1 MGHLRKDDVL
11 VVTRLD
17 RLALSTI
24 ELLHIAERIREK
36 QAGLQSLDEPWA
48 DTTSPSGVMI
58 MTVFAGIAQ
67 FERSLILS
75 RNDEGRKA
83 ARVRGVPF
91 ERPKNKRH
99 TQAELARTRFWAGR
113 STHTVCRTFKFNPA
127 KQERTA

>member
-1 MGHLRKDDVL
+1 MEKLMGHLVKDDVL

-17 RLALSTI
+17 RLARSTI

-67 FERSLILS
+67 FERSLLLS
-75 RNDEGRKA
+75 RTDEGRKA
-83 ARVRGVPF
+83 AMVRGVTF
-91 ERPKNKRH
+91 GRPKKMRPD
-99 TQAELARTRFWAGR
+99 QDELARKLVLEAKSISSVARKIGR
-113 STHTVCRTFKFNPA
+113 AHV
-127 KQERTA
+127 